1 MKSYGNLKLFHI
13 IIDNYHD
20 HAFFQYSLSQHN
32 FDAFTA
38 CSEISSSSK
47 SNKHSFLQHV
57 FI

>member
-20 HAFFQYSLSQHN
+20 HAFFNIHYLGIILMHLQQ
-32 FDAFTA
+32 
-38 CSEISSSSK
+38 ISSSSI
-47 SNKHSFLQHV
+47 SNKHLFLQHV